1 MSKNLISLGDE
12 NTINDIDRK
21 IDYLMCCFFF
31 SKYSQS
37 TLYRGNV
44 SSLPKIIQ
52 MYGDDPVYL
61 RKTTE
66 DVLQSFLGRF
76 FTSVSVEVVANQ
88 KDSGIELQIS
98 AMVSDAESTTPNSR
112 SVGYSLLTKDSKLR
126 SILDLNSNTTIYTD

>member
-1 MSKNLISLGDE
+1 MSKNLISLGKE
-12 NTINDIDRK
+12 NTISDIDRK

-37 TLYRGNV
+37 TLYRARI

-52 MYGDDPVYL
+52 LYGNDPVYL

-76 FTSVSVEVVANQ
+76 FTSAAVEVSATEV
-88 KDSGIELQIS
+88 DSGIELQIS
-98 AMVSDAESTTPNSR
+98 AIVSDAEAITPNSR

-126 SILDLNSNTTIYTD
+126 SILNLSSNTSIYPS